1 MVRLTCEQDYELERR
16 KFADED
22 SIESHRDQ
30 RNSYSHE
37 CHLPSY
43 NDRTGIDEYDQ
54 ALDL

>member
-1 MVRLTCEQDYELERR
+1 MIRLTCDQDNELERR

-30 RNSYSHE
+30 CNSYSHE
-37 CHLPSY
+37 RHLPSQ
-43 NDRTGIDEYDQ
+43 NGRTGIDEYDQ